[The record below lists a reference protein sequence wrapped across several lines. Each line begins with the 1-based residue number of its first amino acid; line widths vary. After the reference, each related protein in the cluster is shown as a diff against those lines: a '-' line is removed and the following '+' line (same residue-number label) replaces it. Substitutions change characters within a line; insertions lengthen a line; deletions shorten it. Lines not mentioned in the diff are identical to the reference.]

1 MSTAP
6 GWEKWAEWN
15 EHQHRDIIAWF
26 VEPLAPGMTVVDVAS
41 GVGQPAL
48 AAARRVNPGRV
59 IATDAAADML
69 AGLERRARE
78 KGITNVETREL
89 DMHDLRGVPDAWA
102 DAVTFAFALMFSP
115 EPVKALREAR
125 RVLKPGGHFAV
136 CVWDEPAKN
145 PFFTT
150 MFGALSQ
157 FVTMPAPAPGAP
169 GPFGLAAPGALER
182 VMREAG
188 FTDIAVASIPMAFE
202 FDSVDQHWEI
212 NSALAA
218 PLKRAAETLPP
229 DRVSQLRAAIARALA
244 PFMDGPRVQ
253 VTATPLCARARA

>member
-1 MSTAP
+1 
-6 GWEKWAEWN
+6 
-15 EHQHRDIIAWF
+15 
-26 VEPLAPGMTVVDVAS
+26 
-41 GVGQPAL
+41 
-48 AAARRVNPGRV
+48 
-59 IATDAAADML
+59 
-69 AGLERRARE
+69 
-78 KGITNVETREL
+78 
-89 DMHDLRGVPDAWA
+89 MHDLRGVPDASA
-102 DAVTFAFALMFSP
+102 DAVTLAFALMFSP

-150 MFGALSQ
+150 MFGALGE
-157 FVTMPAPAPGAP
+157 FVAMPAPAPGAP

-188 FTDIAVASIPMAFE
+188 FTDIAVASLPMAFE
-202 FDSVDQHWEI
+202 FESVDQHWEI

-229 DRVSQLRAAIARALA
+229 DGVSRLRAAIAQALA
-244 PFMDGPRVQ
+244 PFMDGPRVR